1 MIKSFLIR
9 NLFYKRTIMHKGR
22 SITLKH
28 LLIENQRKIGLQFSS
43 DKVIQGLVDS
53 IPGMKWSVEFNM
65 HYLPNTEPNLEHI
78 FKVFKGEVWIYGNYF
93 FAIKK
98 LHNDNPKVDVQ
109 WFRNRKL
116 GIDRKPCPEEYL
128 SKLEILRYSNNTV
141 RAYVNCFEAFI
152 NHFKETEPLE
162 INENEIREY
171 LQKLIRDGKSNSYVN
186 QALNSIKFYYEVVN
200 GMPNRFYSIERP
212 RKKKRLPDVL
222 SKDEILGIIEN
233 TNNLKHRCIV
243 ELLYSSG
250 LRRNELLQLRP
261 SDIDSKRMMVRVR
274 QGKGSKDRLTI
285 LSKSTLND
293 LRQYFKEYRPKNFL
307 FEGVKGKSYSTS
319 SVLNIIVNAAKKA
332 GVNRRVTPHMLRHSF
347 ATHLL
352 EKGTDIRHIQLL
364 LGHGSTRT
372 TEIYTHVADRSFM
385 KIEDLLS

>member
-1 MIKSFLIR
+1 MF
-9 NLFYKRTIMHKGR
+9 KGR

-28 LLIENQRKIGLQFSS
+28 LLVGGKKKIGLQFKS
-43 DKVIQGLVDS
+43 DRVIQALIEQVPH
-53 IPGMKWSVEFNM
+53 IIWSNDFNM
-65 HYLPNTEPNLEHI
+65 YHLPNTKQNLELI
-78 FKVFKGEVWIYGNYF
+78 FKIFKGEVWINGSF
-93 FAIKK
+93 FFTDRKSINKNK
-98 LHNDNPKVDVQ
+98 PIDVQ
-109 WFRNRKL
+109 WFRVREL
-116 GIDRKPCPEEYL
+116 HPDRKRCPESYL

-152 NHFKETEPLE
+152 NHYHERNPLE
-162 INENEIREY
+162 IDENEIREY
-171 LQKLIRDGKSNSYVN
+171 LKVLIRQGKSNSYVN

-212 RKKKRLPDVL
+212 RKEKRLPEVL
-222 SKDEILGIIEN
+222 SKKEIINIIEN

-250 LRRNELLQLRP
+250 LRRNELLELKP
-261 SDIDSKRMMVRVR
+261 NDIDSKRMMVRIR
-274 QGKGSKDRLTI
+274 QGKGNKDRLTI
-285 LSKSTLND
+285 LSKNTLDD
-293 LRQYFKEYRPKNFL
+293 LRRYYKEYRPKNYL
-307 FEGVKGKSYSTS
+307 FEGVRGNRYSSS

-332 GVNRRVTPHMLRHSF
+332 GINRRVTPHMLRHSF

>member
-1 MIKSFLIR
+1 
-9 NLFYKRTIMHKGR
+9 MHKGR

-65 HYLPNTEPNLEHI
+65 HYLPNTKPNLEHI
-78 FKVFKGEVWIYGNYF
+78 FKIFKGEVWVNGNYF

-98 LHNDNPKVDVQ
+98 LHNDNPKVDVE

-116 GIDRKPCPEEYL
+116 GADRKPCPEEYL
-128 SKLEILRYSNNTV
+128 SKLEILRYSNNRV

-200 GMPNRFYSIERP
+200 GMPNRFYSIERS
-212 RKKKRLPDVL
+212 RKKKCLPDVL
-222 SKDEILGIIEN
+222 SKDEILGIIKN

-261 SDIDSKRMMVRVR
+261 SDIDSKRMMVRER
-274 QGKGSKDRLTI
+274 QGKGSKDRLTV
-285 LSKSTLND
+285 LSKNTLND

-307 FEGVKGKSYSTS
+307 FEGVNGKSYSTS

-332 GVNRRVTPHMLRHSF
+332 GINRRVTPHMLRHSF

-352 EKGTDIRHIQLL
+352 EKGTDMRHIQLL

>member
-1 MIKSFLIR
+1 
-9 NLFYKRTIMHKGR
+9 MHKGR

-65 HYLPNTEPNLEHI
+65 HYLPNTKPNLEHI
-78 FKVFKGEVWIYGNYF
+78 FKVFKGEVWINGNYF

-332 GVNRRVTPHMLRHSF
+332 GINRRVTPHMLRHSF

>member
-1 MIKSFLIR
+1 
-9 NLFYKRTIMHKGR
+9 MHKGR

-65 HYLPNTEPNLEHI
+65 HYLPNTKPNLEHI
-78 FKVFKGEVWIYGNYF
+78 FKVFKGEVWINGNYF

-171 LQKLIRDGKSNSYVN
+171 LQKLIRDGKSNSYIN

-307 FEGVKGKSYSTS
+307 FEGVNGKSYSTS

-332 GVNRRVTPHMLRHSF
+332 GINRRVTPHMLRHSF

>member
-1 MIKSFLIR
+1 ML
-9 NLFYKRTIMHKGR
+9 YKRTIMHKGR

-65 HYLPNTEPNLEHI
+65 HYLLNTKPNLEYI
-78 FKVFKGEVWIYGNYF
+78 FKIFKGEVWINGNYF

-98 LHNDNPKVDVQ
+98 LHNDNPKVDVE

-116 GIDRKPCPEEYL
+116 DTDRKPCPEEYL

-152 NHFKETEPLE
+152 NYFKETAPLE
-162 INENEIREY
+162 INENEVREY

-285 LSKSTLND
+285 LSKNTLND

-307 FEGVKGKSYSTS
+307 FEGVNGKSYSTS

-332 GVNRRVTPHMLRHSF
+332 GINRRVTPHMLRHSF

>member
-1 MIKSFLIR
+1 MS
-9 NLFYKRTIMHKGR
+9 KGR

-28 LLIENQRKIGLQFSS
+28 LLIGGKKKIGLQFKS
-43 DKVIQGLVDS
+43 DRVIQAL
-53 IPGMKWSVEFNM
+53 IEQLPHAIWSNDFNM
-65 HYLPNTEPNLEHI
+65 YHLPNTKQNLDLI
-78 FKVFKGEVWIYGNYF
+78 FKTFKGEVWINGNF
-93 FAIKK
+93 FFVDRKSINEIK
-98 LHNDNPKVDVQ
+98 PIDVQ
-109 WFRNRKL
+109 WFRVREL
-116 GIDRKPCPEEYL
+116 HPDRKRCPEAYL

-152 NHFKETEPLE
+152 NYYHESNPLE
-162 INENEIREY
+162 IDENEIREY
-171 LQKLIRDGKSNSYVN
+171 LKVLIRQGKSNSYVN
-186 QALNSIKFYYEVVN
+186 QVLNSIKFYYEVVN

-212 RKKKRLPDVL
+212 RKEKRLPEVL
-222 SKDEILGIIEN
+222 SKEEIIDIIEN

-250 LRRNELLQLRP
+250 LRRNELLQLKP
-261 SDIDSKRMMVRVR
+261 SDIDSKRMMVRIR
-274 QGKGSKDRLTI
+274 LGKGNKDRFTI
-285 LSKSTLND
+285 LSKNTLDD
-293 LRQYFKEYRPKNFL
+293 LRRYYREYRPKTYL
-307 FEGVKGKSYSTS
+307 FEGAKGNKYSSS
-319 SVLNIIVNAAKKA
+319 SVLSIIVNAAKKA
-332 GVNRRVTPHMLRHSF
+332 GINRRVTPHILRHSF